1 MQNSSIIK
9 LYIILLVED
18 VNFPPRQYSQRASKC
33 CRHLNLFGITQL
45 KIYCMIVSDKFHVTT
60 FWSNSFVLRV
70 FYPLFT
76 ALTACQS
83 LASRLFSSIFRVPGQ
98 IFAMKI
104 FKDIFSGDEMFSDTY
119 KFKLIDG
126 VLYEVYGKLITRKMG
141 DVTLDGANP
150 SAEEACEGTED
161 AVESGV
167 DVVLNHRLMETYAF
181 PDKKSF
187 TLYLKEYMKR
197 LVDKMNE
204 NGSTEVDVFKTNINK
219 VSAFLRIE

>member
-1 MQNSSIIK
+1 
-9 LYIILLVED
+9 
-18 VNFPPRQYSQRASKC
+18 
-33 CRHLNLFGITQL
+33 
-45 KIYCMIVSDKFHVTT
+45 
-60 FWSNSFVLRV
+60 
-70 FYPLFT
+70 
-76 ALTACQS
+76 
-83 LASRLFSSIFRVPGQ
+83 
-98 IFAMKI
+98 MKI

-126 VLYEVYGKLITRKMG
+126 VLYEVYGKLVTRKLG

-150 SAEEACEGTED
+150 SAEEAGEGTEE

-219 VSAFLRIE
+219 VMKDLLTRFKDLQFFTGENMDIENDNFQLEHGKYIIKRCNK